1 MNPEKAKKYSVAALI
16 MIAVVSVVSIIFA
29 IVVFSQVMSL
39 VQQSGNGTLT
49 DAQIQE
55 LTLSLMAPIVIF
67 SILLVIVGIV
77 HLIYY
82 ILALVEASKHEE
94 NKTPFILLIVGF
106 LIGIAGLIGLIMLI
120 IEANMLIKNPP
131 VQEDPYSVDFR

>member
-29 IVVFSQVMSL
+29 IVVFSQVMAL
-39 VQQSGNGTLT
+39 VQQSGNSTLT

-131 VQEDPYSVDFR
+131 VQEDPYSIDFR

>member
-29 IVVFSQVMSL
+29 IVVFSQVMAL
-39 VQQSGNGTLT
+39 VQQSGNSTLT

>member
-29 IVVFSQVMSL
+29 IVVFSQVMAL
-39 VQQSGNGTLT
+39 VQQSGNSTLT

-67 SILLVIVGIV
+67 SILLVIVSIV

>member
-29 IVVFSQVMSL
+29 IVVFSQVMAL
-39 VQQSGNGTLT
+39 VQQSGNSTLT

-55 LTLSLMAPIVIF
+55 LTLSLMAPIAIF

>member
-29 IVVFSQVMSL
+29 IVVFSQVMAL
-39 VQQSGNGTLT
+39 VQQSGNSTLT

-67 SILLVIVGIV
+67 STLLVIVGIV

>member
-1 MNPEKAKKYSVAALI
+1 

-29 IVVFSQVMSL
+29 IVVFSQVMAL
-39 VQQSGNGTLT
+39 VQQSGNSTLT